1 MAISILIW
9 ILLIMATTPY
19 TIIKTSRGLNKALF
33 KNMSILDS
41 ISYSEC
47 EEFSAKVIKSDFVNS
62 AKKYV
67 STFEIE
73 DGTRRKYIEHWSDM
87 SFPVGSIVTI
97 EAYPHPSDV
106 TRKPFIQVI
115 M

>member
-1 MAISILIW
+1 
-9 ILLIMATTPY
+9 
-19 TIIKTSRGLNKALF
+19 
-33 KNMSILDS
+33 MSILDS

-47 EEFSAKVIKSDFVNS
+47 EEFSATVIKSDFVNS

-67 STFEIE
+67 TTLEIAA
-73 DGTRRKYIEHWSDM
+73 DSSRRKYLEHWSDM
-87 SFPVGSIVTI
+87 SFPVGSTVTV

>member
-1 MAISILIW
+1 
-9 ILLIMATTPY
+9 
-19 TIIKTSRGLNKALF
+19 
-33 KNMSILDS
+33 MSILDS

-47 EEFSAKVIKSDFVNS
+47 ESFSAKVIKSDFVNS

-67 STFEIE
+67 STLEIDDE
-73 DGTRRKYIEHWSDM
+73 NSRKYIEHWSDM
-87 SFPVGSIVTI
+87 SFPVGSTVTV
-97 EAYPHPSDV
+97 EAYPHPSDI

>member
-1 MAISILIW
+1 
-9 ILLIMATTPY
+9 
-19 TIIKTSRGLNKALF
+19 
-33 KNMSILDS
+33 MSILDS
-41 ISYSEC
+41 ISYSDC
-47 EEFSAKVIKSDFVNS
+47 EEFSATVIKSDFVNS

-67 STFEIE
+67 TTLEIAT
-73 DGTRRKYIEHWSDM
+73 DSSRRKYLEHWSDM
-87 SFPVGSIVTI
+87 SFPVGSTVTV

>member
-1 MAISILIW
+1 
-9 ILLIMATTPY
+9 
-19 TIIKTSRGLNKALF
+19 
-33 KNMSILDS
+33 MSILDS

-47 EEFSAKVIKSDFVNS
+47 EEFAAKVVKCDFVNS

-67 STFEIE
+67 TTLEIAT
-73 DGTRRKYIEHWSDM
+73 DSSRRKYLEHWSDM
-87 SFPVGSIVTI
+87 SFPVGSTVTV

-106 TRKPFIQVI
+106 SRKPFIQVI